1 MDLLLIVQDYIL
13 LGKALLQQLKRPNI
27 ACHSL
32 WSSHPSLVSGDI
44 LDTTVAGR
52 DSVDGHTP
60 WKQRMGLGR
69 SIIVPQQRI
78 NPQGPGCHLQEVGPM
93 CLVRSKR
100 CVLCI
105 LDQVIALR
113 GERALNVW
121 TSGRLVPRN
130 EAVSHHQLAPA
141 VGSAIPDTA
150 ATLITGIAIDGA
162 KDHLRLGCST
172 TVENTAPS
180 LFSHVIRDRTVDQPE
195 RPTIVGDATTSISQ
209 IPRDCAADEGQRCT
223 RVVDAATTV
232 VSPISRDRAVDEGQR
247 PSLLIED
254 SATISEG
261 GGR

>member
-93 CLVRSKR
+93 CLAGGKR
-100 CVLCI
+100 RVLCVLDEI
-105 LDQVIALR
+105 IALR
-113 GERALNVW
+113 GQVPQNVW
-121 TSGRLVPRN
+121 ASGSLVVRDK
-130 EAVSHHQLAPA
+130 AVSHHQLAFA
-141 VGSAIPDTA
+141 FWSTGPDT
-150 ATLITGIAIDGA
+150 TPFPLSGI
-162 KDHLRLGCST
+162 
-172 TVENTAPS
+172 S
-180 LFSHVIRDRTVDQPE
+180 L
-195 RPTIVGDATTSISQ
+195 
-209 IPRDCAADEGQRCT
+209 
-223 RVVDAATTV
+223 
-232 VSPISRDRAVDEGQR
+232 
-247 PSLLIED
+247 
-254 SATISEG
+254 
-261 GGR
+261 